1 MYDFKKAKVPYL
13 PMEHQSRMLDTS
25 WNLPASAWFAKMG
38 TGKTF
43 ATIHLA
49 FARWRAGLIDKL
61 VIICPSTLR
70 KTWEKELA
78 KYATGSYD
86 FRIHDTK
93 AKWLNSFYNEPDPDR
108 LKIMAVSVEGLGV
121 SESLFDSVCG
131 MYVGGRVFTVVDESS
146 RIKTPEAKRTQ
157 RTIEF
162 GPMSDYR
169 LILNGTPIALGIHD
183 LWSQYEFLDP
193 NIIGSGDYWA
203 FKTRYIETGGYENK
217 QIVGYKDVEELM
229 NLIIPYT
236 VAVTKEVLN
245 LPPKVYK
252 TVYVEPS
259 PEQQKLFRLIVKG
272 ASSDPNAPFIKVD
285 NTLEQRLRL
294 RQVVG
299 GWLPR
304 GNVIEKEVDGEA
316 CQEIETVVEPLGSN
330 PKFDA
335 LLNLI
340 EDHYVG
346 SKFII
351 WSPFTHEIEA
361 LAAVLSKRYGPESV
375 ACYYGAVDADE
386 RSRIEDR
393 YCNDPSLRF
402 FIGNPAAA
410 GLGLTLISGES
421 DIMLYYS
428 GTDAYIDRAQSEDRS
443 HRIGQNN
450 TVTVV
455 DFVMEHS
462 VDVIIQAATKCKMN
476 IETYVFDRIK
486 EGVKME
492 DILMGVDTD
501 YDL

>member
-1 MYDFKKAKVPYL
+1 V
-13 PMEHQSRMLDTS
+13 
-25 WNLPASAWFAKMG
+25 N
-38 TGKTF
+38 
-43 ATIHLA
+43 
-49 FARWRAGLIDKL
+49 
-61 VIICPSTLR
+61 
-70 KTWEKELA
+70 
-78 KYATGSYD
+78 
-86 FRIHDTK
+86 
-93 AKWLNSFYNEPDPDR
+93 
-108 LKIMAVSVEGLGV
+108 
-121 SESLFDSVCG
+121 
-131 MYVGGRVFTVVDESS
+131 
-146 RIKTPEAKRTQ
+146 
-157 RTIEF
+157 
-162 GPMSDYR
+162 
-169 LILNGTPIALGIHD
+169 
-183 LWSQYEFLDP
+183 
-193 NIIGSGDYWA
+193 
-203 FKTRYIETGGYENK
+203 
-217 QIVGYKDVEELM
+217 
-229 NLIIPYT
+229 
-236 VAVTKEVLN
+236 
-245 LPPKVYK
+245 
-252 TVYVEPS
+252 
-259 PEQQKLFRLIVKG
+259 G

-375 ACYYGAVDADE
+375 ACYYGAVDSEE

-393 YCNDPSLRF
+393 YCNDRALRF